1 MEKKMLSDEEAQNMM
16 DRQQQQDHAKQQ
28 NDEQREHLLR
38 AYVSSEGRERL
49 KRIEQVKPERARA
62 VETQIIQAV
71 RGGKL
76 PPPVGDDIVREI
88 LKAVVSGGG
97 GEVFDNGPKITV
109 MRKTSMDDD
118 W

>member
-1 MEKKMLSDEEAQNMM
+1 MTERRMLSDEEADNLMQK
-16 DRQQQQDHAKQQ
+16 QQQAEHDKQQ
-28 NDEQREHLLR
+28 NNEQREHLIR

-62 VETQIIQAV
+62 VETQIIMACRQ
-71 RGGKL
+71 GKL

-88 LKAVVSGGG
+88 LKQVVGGNEG
-97 GEVFDNGPKITV
+97 DSTNGPKITV